1 MNKLYEATIKY
12 NAVFETY
19 RFFGII
25 TKSCWI
31 RGEIDFPRILYL
43 PDKKAAESTVKLSP
57 SWKTENLSEF
67 LKDEYELEDNN
78 FVLEKKEVCIKELL
92 NTSVAELLARMTSVD
107 FVNYIKGLLSET
119 GI

>member
-12 NAVFETY
+12 KAVFETY
-19 RFFGII
+19 KFFGII
-25 TKSCWI
+25 NKSYWI
-31 RGEIDFPRILYL
+31 TGEIDFPHIIYA

-57 SWKTENLSEF
+57 PWKTENLSEF

-92 NTSVAELLARMTSVD
+92 NTSVAELLARMPSVD
-107 FVNYIKGLLSET
+107 FVKYIKNLISEI